1 MSSFS
6 PQILRY
12 DSLTSTNTEAAR
24 LAQQGAAE
32 GVTIVAGEQTAGR
45 GRLERQWISPAGAG
59 LYASIVLRPVLN
71 SELWSLI
78 PLMAA
83 LAVCDTL
90 NETCE
95 LKVDIK
101 WPNDILVNDRKLS
114 GILAETVETNSGRAV
129 ILGIGINLTSQ
140 AFPSELREVATSIET
155 ARGEGVS
162 VEVLLQSLLNSVAHR
177 YAQLQDDEARSRILL
192 DWMLRSSYGE
202 GKSVLVTSS
211 GEQFTGVT
219 RGLESDGALR
229 VETETGEVKV
239 VRAAD
244 VASLRS

>member
-1 MSSFS
+1 MSTFS

-12 DSLTSTNTEAAR
+12 DSLASTNSEAAR

-32 GVTIVAGEQTAGR
+32 GLTIVASEQTAGR

-59 LYASIVLRPVLN
+59 LYASIVLRPSLN
-71 SELWSLI
+71 NEIWSLI

-83 LAVCDTL
+83 LAVSDAL
-90 NETCE
+90 NDTCE
-95 LKVDIK
+95 LKTDIK
-101 WPNDILVNDRKLS
+101 WPNDILINDRKLC

-162 VEVLLQSLLNSVAHR
+162 VEVLLQSLLTSVANR
-177 YAQLQDDEARSRILL
+177 YEQLQDDEARSQILL
-192 DWMLRSSYGE
+192 DWMLGSSYGE

-211 GEQFTGVT
+211 GEQFTGIT

-244 VASLRS
+244 VTSLRS